1 LEVVM
6 NRSLLLSLL
15 VLAAA
20 VLSSTPPARACRCHL
35 PNRGFVVP
43 GGYELPANAFGLAW
57 EGWPRSAKDFEIVEV
72 TSDGEVPQVV
82 KTRSAGRRAG
92 LDRDRTGWN
101 IVVVGVEGG
110 LRPGARYR
118 FRARPEGG
126 GVVHAERPEAEVTV
140 AEAGLVLPEQAR
152 LALGP
157 LEHTTTVIASGG
169 SCSRKAET
177 ARCGVMM
184 ELPGV
189 SAAAKESLFYVTLVD
204 GRPWKAKSSICRRPA
219 PGRSWQGIAEDLV
232 FQVCPE
238 SERSGVKAGART
250 IQMVALLPGTE
261 VVLRSE
267 EVSVDFACK
276 TP

>member
-1 LEVVM
+1 M
-6 NRSLLLSLL
+6 
-15 VLAAA
+15 
-20 VLSSTPPARACRCHL
+20 
-35 PNRGFVVP
+35 
-43 GGYELPANAFGLAW
+43 
-57 EGWPRSAKDFEIVEV
+57 
-72 TSDGEVPQVV
+72 
-82 KTRSAGRRAG
+82 
-92 LDRDRTGWN
+92 
-101 IVVVGVEGG
+101 
-110 LRPGARYR
+110 
-118 FRARPEGG
+118 
-126 GVVHAERPEAEVTV
+126 V
-140 AEAGLVLPEQAR
+140 AEAGLVLPKQTR

-177 ARCGVMM
+177 ARLGVIM

-189 SAAAKESLFYVTLVD
+189 PEAAKKALFYLTLVD

-238 SERSGVKAGART
+238 SEHEGVKAGART
-250 IQMVALLPGTE
+250 IQMVALLPGNE

-267 EVSVDFACK
+267 EVSVDFACR